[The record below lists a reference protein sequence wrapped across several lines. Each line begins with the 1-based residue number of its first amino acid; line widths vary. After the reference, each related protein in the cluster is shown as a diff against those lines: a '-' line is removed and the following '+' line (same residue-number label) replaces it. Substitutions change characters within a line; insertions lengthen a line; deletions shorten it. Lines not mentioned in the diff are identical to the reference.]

1 MSMRKL
7 AAVLLILVI
16 SVPCLPL
23 PQAASANKAVQSPD
37 GTALTIYNADFAVVR
52 QPVPLDLKAGV
63 TPVTFAD
70 TTATLEPDSIVLR
83 DPTGRHQL
91 VVLEQNYRNDPV
103 SVGKMLQLYEGQTID
118 FEVVRDGNVQIVPGK
133 IIRSGYQRPV
143 YQPGQYPVP
152 GGSDPIVEV
161 DGKLQFGLPG
171 KPLFPAL
178 AGDTILK
185 PTLNWLLQS
194 DRSGSFIG
202 ELSYITGGL
211 KWEADYNLVAPES
224 GDTVDLVGWI
234 TMQNNSGK
242 QFDNVRIKLMA
253 GDVQKLQENRYAARG
268 YAMKAMDVA
277 EAAPAVT
284 EKAFDEFHLYSLA
297 RPTTLHD
304 RETKQVEFVTAMGLH
319 AETQYIY
326 NGSQF
331 QFGSYWGGCQ
341 RDPNC
346 GMGDV
351 NKKVNVYKQFK
362 NSDAN
367 HLGVALPKGKLRFY
381 RRDDDGHLEFTGENM
396 IDHTPK
402 DELVRVYVGNS
413 FDLVGERKRMNF
425 SEAPHS
431 FDETY
436 QITLRNHKKD
446 PVTILVREPMYRWT
460 QWKIVAAS
468 HKWNKV
474 DAQWVEFPVTVAPDG
489 EQTVTYTVHYWW
501 P

>member
-1 MSMRKL
+1 MRKL
-7 AAVLLILVI
+7 AAVLLTII
-16 SVPCLPL
+16 MAVPAFPL
-23 PQAASANKAVQSPD
+23 DAEKAAKAPE

-52 QPVPLDLKAGV
+52 QAVPLNLKAGV
-63 TPVTFAD
+63 TPITFAD
-70 TTATLEPDSIVLR
+70 TTATLEPDSVVLR

-103 SVGKMLQLYEGQTID
+103 SVGKLLQLYEGQTIE
-118 FEVVRDGNVQIVPGK
+118 FLTTRDPATGKISTVQGK
-133 IIRSGYQRPV
+133 IIRSGYSQPV
-143 YQPGQYPVP
+143 YQPGAYPTP

-171 KPLFPAL
+171 QPLFPAL

-185 PTLNWLLQS
+185 PTLNWQLAS
-194 DRSGSFIG
+194 DRGGSFTG

-211 KWEADYNLVAPES
+211 KWEADYNLVAPET

-242 QFDNVRIKLMA
+242 QFDNAMIKLMA
-253 GDVQKLQENRYAARG
+253 GDVQKLQETRNELLV
-268 YAMKAMDVA
+268 YAMKSRTADA
-277 EAAPAVT
+277 ANAPAVT

-304 RETKQVEFVTAMGLH
+304 HETKQVEFVTALSLQ
-319 AETQYIY
+319 AQTQYIY

-331 QFGSYWGGCQ
+331 QFGSYYGGCQ

-346 GMGDV
+346 GMQDG

-362 NSDAN
+362 NSEAN

-402 DELVRVYVGNS
+402 DEMVRVYVGNS

-436 QITLRNHKKD
+436 EVTLRNHKKEA
-446 PVTILVREPMYRWT
+446 VTIQVREPMYRWS
-460 QWKIVAAS
+460 QWKVVTAS
-468 HKWNKV
+468 HKWTKV
-474 DAQWVEFPVTVAPDG
+474 DAQWIEFPVTVAADG
-489 EQTVTYTVHYWW
+489 EQRVTYTVHYWW